1 MRIEIN
7 LASQPYQDERQFY
20 VTWGSVLGAVAL
32 LTILLTTFA
41 LLRFRDTRMGWRQ
54 VEQKREKIAQ
64 LQQEENAAVAILNRP
79 ENSGT
84 RARSEFL
91 NEAILRKSFSWT
103 EVLADLERLMP
114 PRVHIVSIAPTIDKG
129 NRRLTV
135 RMDVSGET
143 RQQTVDLLM
152 ALEKSKHFRFPQLIN
167 EASGGEGPARGVKA
181 QIEADY
187 IPAGAKPTAQERD

>member
-7 LASQPYQDERQFY
+7 LASRPYQDERQFY
-20 VTWGSVLGAVAL
+20 VLWGSILGMVAL
-32 LTILLTTFA
+32 LTLLLATFA
-41 LLRFRDTRMGWRQ
+41 ILRFRDTRQGWRD
-54 VEQKREKIAQ
+54 VEKKRQKIAQ
-64 LQQEENAAVAILNRP
+64 LQREENTAVAILNRP

-114 PRVHIVSIAPTIDKG
+114 PRVHIVSIAPTTEKG
-129 NRRLTV
+129 NRLTV
-135 RMDVSGET
+135 KMDVAGET
-143 RQQTVDLLM
+143 RQQTVELLM
-152 ALEKSKHFRFPQLIN
+152 ALEKSKHFRFPQLTQ
-167 EASGGEGPARGVKA
+167 ETSGREGASDNVVKA

-187 IPAGAKPTAQERD
+187 IPAGSKPAAQEKE